1 MNSIG
6 DTSGT
11 VGQIFRGVV
20 TAVLITLVGV
30 LVFAFVLSV
39 TDLSDSVIKPVN
51 QFIKLLSVFFGC
63 FLSVGR
69 ERGLIKG
76 GLIGLLS
83 AVFSVLLFA
92 LISGSS
98 ISWITVLIDSLF
110 GTAMGC
116 VSGVITSIIKL
127 R

>member
-11 VGQIFRGVV
+11 VGQIVRGVV

-51 QFIKLLSVFFGC
+51 QFIKLLSVF
-63 FLSVGR
+63 LV
-69 ERGLIKG
+69 
-76 GLIGLLS
+76 
-83 AVFSVLLFA
+83 VF
-92 LISGSS
+92 
-98 ISWITVLIDSLF
+98 
-110 GTAMGC
+110 C
-116 VSGVITSIIKL
+116 